1 MAHPAANMF
10 IKTVLGE
17 LTKARGNP
25 TNILEIG
32 SHDVNGSIRTV
43 VMQSTN
49 VAEYIG
55 VDLSMGPGVDVVGSG
70 HEVSLGVE
78 RFDFAISSEC
88 LEHNP
93 YWKETLYNMRKHVT
107 QNGYVVV
114 SCATLGR
121 VEHGTARTDPKSSPG
136 TSDLGWNYYKNLVK
150 KDFPADFL
158 SSFKEYR
165 FWTNEYSRDLYFVGG
180 VAGLPNFEHI
190 SERFTEL
197 KPTQGLML
205 MLFVGLPLTIIRRV
219 LREEMYQ
226 EVAVRYLKLGRP
238 FKKLIQ

>member
-1 MAHPAANMF
+1 MAHSAANMF
-10 IKTVLGE
+10 IKTILSE
-17 LTKARGNP
+17 IAKARGNP
-25 TNILEIG
+25 TKILEIG

-43 VMQSTN
+43 VMQSTK
-49 VAEYIG
+49 VFEYVG
-55 VDLSMGPGVDVVGSG
+55 VDLSAGPGVDVIGSG
-70 HEVSLGVE
+70 HEVSLGFE
-78 RFDFAISSEC
+78 RFDFVISSEC

-107 QNGYVVV
+107 PNGYVVV

-136 TSDLGWNYYKNLVK
+136 TSDLGWNYYKNLSA

-158 SSFKEYR
+158 SSFQAHR

-180 VAGLPNFEHI
+180 VAGLPNFEHL

-197 KPTQGLML
+197 KPTQRLMFT
-205 MLFVGLPLTIIRRV
+205 LFVGLPLAVFRRI
-219 LREEMYQ
+219 LGEEMYQ
-226 EVAVRYLKLGRP
+226 EIAVRYLKLGRP
-238 FKKLIQ
+238 FKKLVQ